1 MDWVTEFL
9 KSDTYLY
16 ISLGALLIL
25 LILYIINCVRLSKM
39 KRNYTTFLRKIGNGS
54 NIEEMLRQY
63 INKVEDVNLKNQEL
77 LSYCNRLDND
87 IATCLQKVGMVRYSA
102 FKDMGSDLSFALAI
116 LDEENT
122 GIVLN
127 GIYSSEASNIYA
139 KPVTKGKS
147 TYTLSEEERQAI
159 DIAIHSEKTH
169 KVREN

>member
-1 MDWVTEFL
+1 MNWLTDFV

-16 ISLGALLIL
+16 VSLGALLIL
-25 LILYIINCVRLSKM
+25 LILYITNYVRLAKM
-39 KRNYTTFLRKIGNGS
+39 RISYTAFLKKLGNGS
-54 NIEEMLRQY
+54 NIEEMLKQY

-87 IATCLQKVGMVRYSA
+87 MAKCLQKVGVVRYSA

-127 GIYSSEASNIYA
+127 GIYSSEVSNIYA
-139 KPVTKGKS
+139 KPVTKGKT
-147 TYTLSEEERQAI
+147 TYTLSEEEREAI